1 MLIEQANITPVAS
14 NMSKIKKLS
23 FDLRSMYTEVATEK
37 ANERMID
44 VKAEHHHIGNLID
57 QKYTKPPFYSF
68 KNSFLKNKGFY
79 K

>member
-37 ANERMID
+37 ANERMIE
-44 VKAEHHHIGNLID
+44 VKAEHHHIGA
-57 QKYTKPPFYSF
+57 F
-68 KNSFLKNKGFY
+68 KSEMNESLNPYMF
-79 K
+79 